1 MRELEIER
9 LAALEGAAQAEI
21 SHCQQAVV
29 LRLTFRCV
37 LWIVCVK
44 RSFTDACS
52 GLNKL
57 NIQMLWNEQIKHSY
71 ACSGLV
77 VKHSFTDACSGL
89 NKLNI

>member
-37 LWIVCVK
+37 LWIK
-44 RSFTDACS
+44 QNKHPDALERTD
-52 GLNKL
+52 
-57 NIQMLWNEQIKHSY
+57 
-71 ACSGLV
+71 
-77 VKHSFTDACSGL
+77 
-89 NKLNI
+89 